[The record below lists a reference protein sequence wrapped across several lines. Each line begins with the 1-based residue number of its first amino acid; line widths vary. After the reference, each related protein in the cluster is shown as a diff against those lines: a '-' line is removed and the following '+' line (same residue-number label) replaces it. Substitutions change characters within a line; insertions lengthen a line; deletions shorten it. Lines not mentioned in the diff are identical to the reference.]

1 MSLVPQGRRIFKNLS
16 VLENLRLPSSFLAG
30 TQGAAGRRASSDTWS
45 YDAVLDEFPQLE
57 ERLSNGG
64 NELSGGE
71 QQMLAIARA
80 LIVNPDL
87 ILMDEPSEGLSP
99 LFVQHVGQIMRR
111 VKQLGHAILLVEQ
124 NLRLAL
130 SVADHV
136 HIISSGR
143 FVFSGTPE
151 ELAGNPDVLD
161 EHLGV
166 SGAKSLH

>member
-1 MSLVPQGRRIFKNLS
+1 MK
-16 VLENLRLPSSFLAG
+16 
-30 TQGAAGRRASSDTWS
+30 GAPPDTWS
-45 YDAVLDEFPQLE
+45 QDSVLNEFPQLK

-143 FVFSGTPE
+143 FVFSGTPA
-151 ELAGNPDVLD
+151 ELEANPDVLN

-166 SGAKSLH
+166 SGAKHLH